1 MLTHTRP
8 AWCLCPCPVGGVPVG
23 ANGHNWCSDSQNCS
37 SLSEL
42 FISGASERPLLLEG
56 EPGSA
61 PSPAGVMPVTCIPYK
76 KQNYV
81 REFV

>member
-1 MLTHTRP
+1 
-8 AWCLCPCPVGGVPVG
+8 VG

-56 EPGSA
+56 QPGSA

-81 REFV
+81 REFL